1 MVPWPIW
8 MCTGQLMRKT
18 SFYSSYV
25 GAEQARVM
33 LQLAINAKYS
43 MDELRTLFEGPLR
56 EAIYTSANVEIY
68 GLS

>member
-1 MVPWPIW
+1 
-8 MCTGQLMRKT
+8 MCR
-18 SFYSSYV
+18 FYSSYV

-33 LQLAINAKYS
+33 LQLAVNAGYS
-43 MDELRTLFEGPLR
+43 MDEIRELFEGPLR